1 MAKRFFYVCAG
12 ILCLAFAYHLGA
24 TRASA
29 QAPSTGKIR
38 FVESAGSMVWVVNDA
53 DDIYVI
59 DPEKLPYVAKGAGW
73 SRFRLDA
80 VK

>member
-24 TRASA
+24 RNAIAQGQGASNIKLIEA
-29 QAPSTGKIR
+29 WGGYIA
-38 FVESAGSMVWVVNDA
+38 VVDVNDN
-53 DDIYVI
+53 IYVV
-59 DPEKLPYVAKGAGW
+59 DPQKLRDVAKGNGW
-73 SRFRLDA
+73 WKFNLDA

>member
-24 TRASA
+24 RNATAQSQGTGSIKLVEAWGGYIAVVDASD
-29 QAPSTGKIR
+29 
-38 FVESAGSMVWVVNDA
+38 N
-53 DDIYVI
+53 IYVV
-59 DPEKLPYVAKGAGW
+59 DPQKLRDVAKGNGW
-73 SRFRLDA
+73 WKFNLSA